1 LHDSSEPACNTV
13 VAPTPD
19 ENGNLTWELFQGP
32 TFSMKAGFL
41 VHTVPCWGYVFTE
54 KVGIVL
60 AEGKKFVFV
69 LDLIVS
75 RKQDQPGAL
84 DLVKL
89 MASPLGG
96 KRVGPWLAA
105 LKSGQTVDGVTR
117 EEVRTTRIL
126 PVFLIFSCYK
136 VCGPALV
143 GRKVV
148 VLGDTCDPSG
158 EDMKLSLRNIF

>member
-1 LHDSSEPACNTV
+1 MGA
-13 VAPTPD
+13 
-19 ENGNLTWELFQGP
+19 
-32 TFSMKAGFL
+32 FSGSNIQYESGIFGAHCAVLGIRVYGEGGHCFG
-41 VHTVPCWGYVFTE
+41 WGQEFS
-54 KVGIVL
+54 
-60 AEGKKFVFV
+60 FV